1 MAVKFHFGHT
11 KLIQNFAG
19 LAIHDDAIYFQELDD
34 EEKPVRSITVP
45 LDDGCVVNGTIR
57 NFDMLEAAFMKLSK
71 ETGRINEPVS
81 IGIPSHDAVIR
92 PLNFPRMNLDDVK
105 STISLNFDEYF
116 PFSSDDAVFD
126 ALIIKTPNENESE
139 SSENITVLTA
149 AARIAM
155 IEKLLDIAR
164 KAGVPAGAVEPL
176 VFAMTRSA
184 PEALDGLSIFAEVH
198 SIVTTWNGD
207 GIYFR
212 AANNAKG
219 IQDIMSTVQYIEN
232 QYRHVRVGHLVLA
245 GLNFQLNSNSD
256 VNVINFTDKYFASR
270 GLAMRNRSPVPALDL
285 RPREYVE
292 LERRRYAFNP
302 TRLALWMMLA
312 GFFMLSAGTIGYS
325 VTKIRDLIDEID
337 EFRDNVSILTQRR
350 MRLTEENLRLDK
362 QKQKTEKLIAFFQS
376 DIPVL
381 EIMNALESSAGTG
394 VKLDNADFSRNL
406 SVVTVVIDGK
416 AQDEQSVINLTEG
429 LKASGLFSHVMLPV
443 SQKDALKRIVFKL
456 VLTARSE
463 SI

>member
-1 MAVKFHFGHT
+1 MAVRFHFGQT
-11 KLIQNFAG
+11 RLIQNFAG
-19 LAIHDDAIYFQELDD
+19 LAIHDDALYFQELDD

-45 LDDGCVVNGTIR
+45 LDEGCVVNGTIR
-57 NFDMLEAAFMKLSK
+57 NFDTLEVAFMKLSK

-92 PLNFPRMNLDDVK
+92 PLTFPRMTLDDVK

-126 ALIIKTPNENESE
+126 ALIIKTPSESE

-149 AARIAM
+149 AAKITI
-155 IEKLLDIAR
+155 IEKLLSIAR

-184 PEALDGLSIFAEVH
+184 PEALEGLSIFAEAH

-207 GIYFR
+207 GVYFR
-212 AANNAKG
+212 AANNVKG
-219 IQDIMSTVQYIEN
+219 IQDIMSTIQYIEN

-256 VNVINFTDKYFASR
+256 VSVINLTDKYFASR
-270 GLAMRNRSPVPALDL
+270 GLAMRNRSPIPALDL

-302 TRLALWMMLA
+302 TRLALWMMLS

-325 VTKIRDLIDEID
+325 VSKIREMIDDIDEM
-337 EFRDNVSILTQRR
+337 RSNVNVVTQRR
-350 MRLTEENLRLDK
+350 MRLTQENSRLEK
-362 QKQKTEKLIAFFQS
+362 SKQKTEKIIEFLQS

-394 VKLDNADFSRNL
+394 IKFDNADFSRNL
-406 SVVTVVIDGK
+406 SIITVVIDGK
-416 AQDEQSVINLTEG
+416 ASDEQSIISLSEG
-429 LKASGLFSHVMLPV
+429 LKASGLFSRIMLPV
-443 SQKDALKRIVFKL
+443 SQKDMTQRIIFKL
-456 VLTARSE
+456 VLTVRSQ